1 MLYKVHSKMSK
12 KILPDSDLAS
22 TAEMLVP
29 SVLYVL
35 KTALV
40 YIVKDT
46 ALTPKQFLGFHVFYF
61 DRE

>member
-1 MLYKVHSKMSK
+1 MSK